1 MQSRERERFDAA
13 SVVWSRRHLTWG
25 SCLRDGRRDLLGH
38 RRRAWKSRSC
48 PRHTREDDGS
58 GGTLS
63 KQTEHP
69 AAALLCSAAF
79 LLCCSA
85 TLVVSLPLCCVVMW
99 SVVRL
104 IGDSE
109 EADTGINHDST
120 FDGSD
125 GSRLIPASLSFN
137 SWSAPISQTTN
148 VFSHF
153 RHSLHFSQGRFSDY
167 FAKRH

>member
-1 MQSRERERFDAA
+1 MLSRERERFDAA

-25 SCLRDGRRDLLGH
+25 SCRRDGRRDLLGL
-38 RRRAWKSRSC
+38 RRRASKRRSC
-48 PRHTREDDGS
+48 HRHTREDDGS

-69 AAALLCSAAF
+69 AAALLLCCFFFSAA
-79 LLCCSA
+79 
-85 TLVVSLPLCCVVMW
+85 LVVSLPICCVVMW

-109 EADTGINHDST
+109 EADTAINHDST

-153 RHSLHFSQGRFSDY
+153 RHSLHFSQGRFSDF
-167 FAKRH
+167 FAIRH

>member
-38 RRRAWKSRSC
+38 RRRACKRRSC

-69 AAALLCSAAF
+69 ALLLSCSAA
-79 LLCCSA
+79 LD
-85 TLVVSLPLCCVVMW
+85 VSPPLCCVEMW

-109 EADTGINHDST
+109 EADTEINHDST

-153 RHSLHFSQGRFSDY
+153 RHSLHFSQGGCSDF
-167 FAKRH
+167 FAIRH

>member
-1 MQSRERERFDAA
+1 MIVLVGIRGPYPPVFHIISPGPFQPSSLLDLSSQICLSLEIKGSKDAHVSFPSHCSADEECNRERERFDAA

-69 AAALLCSAAF
+69 AAALLLCCFSSL
-79 LLCCSA
+79 LLCCSCRFSS
-85 TLVVSLPLCCVVMW
+85 TLLCRDVVSGAVD
-99 SVVRL
+99 R
-104 IGDSE
+104 
-109 EADTGINHDST
+109 
-120 FDGSD
+120 
-125 GSRLIPASLSFN
+125 
-137 SWSAPISQTTN
+137 
-148 VFSHF
+148 
-153 RHSLHFSQGRFSDY
+153 
-167 FAKRH
+167 